1 MISLKCSFRLWRCN
15 TYLRFHIF
23 NKLPGEAGGTGLPAT
38 LRVARAHGG
47 GLMAGVSV
55 VASEKLQDLES
66 EALHSNPGSSTF
78 QGKSENLSRASA
90 SSAGTQGYY
99 T

>member
-1 MISLKCSFRLWRCN
+1 M
-15 TYLRFHIF
+15 RFHIF

-66 EALHSNPGSSTF
+66 EALRSNPGSSTNHVTLTF
-78 QGKSENLSRASA
+78 GKSINFSDPQFPHL
-90 SSAGTQGYY
+90 
-99 T
+99 